1 MGYNGKNLKTEIS
14 KKTKDTAVSDLFGD
28 NSGEETIIFEGFDNI
43 AENQTLNS
51 GISDGVSGD
60 ISIQKSA
67 FKENPF

>member
-43 AENQTLNS
+43 AEN
-51 GISDGVSGD
+51 
-60 ISIQKSA
+60 
-67 FKENPF
+67 